1 MDDDGSK
8 SLIYDEFAKAM
19 HDFRVDLTPEEYP
32 KLFYAFDRD
41 GNGSV
46 DYDEF
51 VRAVRGNMNQS
62 RLSIVHQ
69 AFKKLDRD
77 GSGVVDIQDI
87 TGVYDAKN
95 HPDVRSG
102 KKTEEDILG
111 QFLET
116 FESHHNLRGGRND
129 RSITLEEFEE
139 YYNNI
144 SASIDDDKYFELMI
158 TNAWKLGDQPAA
170 RPAWSSAGGY
180 RQSQAPFATAPR
192 EEKKKETPLPPMSL
206 DDKALFDHFRQK
218 LAKRGIR
225 GMTGLQRNFKIQD
238 DDNSKSLDTNEFKK
252 AVKDFRIMIHEKDA
266 ERLFKL
272 FDRDGSGRVDY
283 DEFLRGVRVSFPRSL
298 TT

>member
-1 MDDDGSK
+1 M
-8 SLIYDEFAKAM
+8 
-19 HDFRVDLTPEEYP
+19 
-32 KLFYAFDRD
+32 
-41 GNGSV
+41 
-46 DYDEF
+46 
-51 VRAVRGNMNQS
+51 
-62 RLSIVHQ
+62 
-69 AFKKLDRD
+69 
-77 GSGVVDIQDI
+77 
-87 TGVYDAKN
+87 
-95 HPDVRSG
+95 RSG

-266 ERLFKL
+266 ERLF
-272 FDRDGSGRVDY
+272 
-283 DEFLRGVRVSFPRSL
+283 
-298 TT
+298 